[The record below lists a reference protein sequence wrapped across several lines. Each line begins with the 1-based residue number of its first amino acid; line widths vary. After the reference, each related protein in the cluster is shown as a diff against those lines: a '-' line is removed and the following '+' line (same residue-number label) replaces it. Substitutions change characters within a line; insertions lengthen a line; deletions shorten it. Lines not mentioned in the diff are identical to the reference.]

1 VRKSQLKRVEY
12 ETALEKKFSV
22 PAKARLDRNF
32 DGLYKR
38 RAAECKAGKR
48 EWVKGCGYR
57 NKVRFGTLAEWMR
70 PVAEQELQRLIAQTK
85 ARGQEITRWKMAS
98 LIGNATAIARD
109 YRCTRDGPKRCFV
122 YAMEKIRFEK
132 MQEHKA
138 SVMAERL
145 SACKDAGMERGDEE
159 A

>member
-1 VRKSQLKRVEY
+1 VRKSQFKRVEY

-22 PAKARLDRNF
+22 PAKARIDRNF
-32 DGLYKR
+32 NGLYKH

-48 EWVKGCGYR
+48 EWVKGRGYT
-57 NKVRFGTLAEWMR
+57 NKVRFGTLPEWMR

-85 ARGQEITRWKMAS
+85 ARGQQITRHKLAS

-109 YRCTRDGPKRCFV
+109 CRCTKNMLNRMFLYQMDKAKFL
-122 YAMEKIRFEK
+122 K

-145 SACKDAGMERGDEE
+145 SACKDAGMERGDAE